1 MIPLIRKILCFA
13 IGWSLLHVAFHN
25 GLRAQGLQTSRN
37 VIASNLIRP
46 EYYTALDF
54 IADGQ
59 TAQASSVLESA
70 LGQSRLMNGQ
80 RGIDSIPALV
90 MMGECSLE
98 QC

>member
-1 MIPLIRKILCFA
+1 MIPLIRKIFCFA
-13 IGWSLLHVAFHN
+13 ICSSLFHVAFRDE
-25 GLRAQGLQTSRN
+25 LRAQGPQTGRN

-70 LGQSRLMNGQ
+70 FAQARMMNGQ

-90 MMGECSLE
+90 MLGECF
-98 QC
+98 